1 MYAVAMEN
9 SLKTHDFW
17 QAPDDARLTGQ
28 VSVQG
33 SKSVAQRVLFNAFF
47 AAGESRIVGAPDC
60 GDLRVFCGAL
70 EKLGADLK
78 REENG
83 DWILKGN
90 PSPWPADQSIE
101 EIEIDL
107 ESNGTAMRFLT
118 ALSALRPGQTVLK
131 GETHRPVE
139 PLVDALKK
147 LGAHIEYLGE
157 PGYMPVKVK
166 GGAIEGGRVV
176 LQSALSSQFAS
187 ALLLLAPHTQSGLQ
201 VRLVGPISSRPYIDL
216 TATVLKAFGVQA
228 EVGARDLK
236 VSACPQLKNGKI
248 VIEADASAAAFPRCG
263 AAITGG
269 EVTVAGVGNK
279 TLQGDK
285 RIASLL
291 KDMGCQVEISD
302 ASISIR
308 SEPRRPLSC
317 AMEEVPDL
325 VPPLAVVA
333 AFSRG
338 ESIFSGVTHL
348 KVKESDRLEVLCEGM
363 RSLGIRAECQG
374 DLLRVVGSDGAH
386 LSPADLD
393 PAGDHRMAMTFS
405 LLALKVPGTR
415 VLQPDCISK
424 SDPLFFQRLE
434 SLIEAGDPQPGESD
448 FE

>member
-1 MYAVAMEN
+1 MYAVDMEN
-9 SLKTHDFW
+9 SLITHDFW
-17 QAPDDARLTGQ
+17 QAPDDARLSGR

-47 AAGESRIVGAPDC
+47 ASGDTRLVGAPES
-60 GDLRVFCGAL
+60 GDLNVFCSALKQLGAAL
-70 EKLGADLK
+70 EK
-78 REENG
+78 EESG
-83 DWILKGN
+83 DWVLVGKGN
-90 PSPWPADQSIE
+90 PWNQVLTAE

-118 ALSALRPGQTVLK
+118 ALCALRPGPTLLR
-131 GETHRPVE
+131 GETHRPVG
-139 PLVDALKK
+139 PLVEALKK
-147 LGAHIEYLGE
+147 LGVDIEYLGE
-157 PGYMPVKVK
+157 PGYLPLKLK
-166 GGAIEGGRVV
+166 GGPIEGGRVV

-187 ALLLLAPHTQSGLQ
+187 ALLLLAPQTRSGLQ
-201 VRLVGPISSRPYIDL
+201 IRLVGPISSRPYIDL
-216 TATVLKAFGVQA
+216 TASVLKAFGAKV
-228 EVGARDLK
+228 ETGARDLK
-236 VSACPQLKNGKI
+236 VSACPALKSGRI
-248 VIEADASAAAFPRCG
+248 VIEADASAAAFPLCG
-263 AAITGG
+263 SAITGG
-269 EVTVAGVGNK
+269 EVTVTGVGRK
-279 TLQGDK
+279 TLQGDR

-291 KDMGCQVEISD
+291 EEMGCEIEIDD

-308 SEPRRPLSC
+308 GEPRRPLSC

-386 LSPADLD
+386 LKPADLN
-393 PAGDHRMAMTFS
+393 PAGDHRMAMAFT

-415 VLQPDCISK
+415 VLQPECVSK
-424 SDPLFFQRLE
+424 SDPQFFQRLE
-434 SLIEAGDPQPGESD
+434 SLIAAEDQQPGESD